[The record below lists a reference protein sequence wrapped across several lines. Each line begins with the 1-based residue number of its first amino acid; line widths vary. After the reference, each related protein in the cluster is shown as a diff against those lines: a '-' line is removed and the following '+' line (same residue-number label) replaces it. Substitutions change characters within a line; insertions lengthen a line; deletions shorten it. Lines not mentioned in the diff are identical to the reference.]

1 MIYLTS
7 CYVYTYDALL
17 IKPDGAKQLVSQSA
31 LGRLTENPFI
41 FKSISMEKRNRR
53 FLFGRNL

>member
-31 LGRLTENPFI
+31 LGR
-41 FKSISMEKRNRR
+41 
-53 FLFGRNL
+53 